1 MENYTIHNMKEVKR
15 TIRKYKFKK
24 KVKEITNDI
33 CGFIDDNRELIIV
46 VGPVLLGAITTGIN
60 VVGKHLNLRKQE
72 KIKDLYVYDRS
83 LGHYWL
89 LRRELTNKEWVEV
102 DKRKANGE
110 RLADILSEMKVLK

>member
-1 MENYTIHNMKEVKR
+1 MENYTVHNMREVKR
-15 TIRKYKFKK
+15 EVRKYKFKK

-33 CGFIDDNRELIIV
+33 WCFIDDNRELIIV
-46 VGPVLLGAITTGIN
+46 VGPVLLGAITTGIK
-60 VVGKHLNLRKQE
+60 VVGKNINLRKQE

-89 LRRELTNKEWVEV
+89 LRRELTKKEWVEV
-102 DKRKANGE
+102 NKRKANGE